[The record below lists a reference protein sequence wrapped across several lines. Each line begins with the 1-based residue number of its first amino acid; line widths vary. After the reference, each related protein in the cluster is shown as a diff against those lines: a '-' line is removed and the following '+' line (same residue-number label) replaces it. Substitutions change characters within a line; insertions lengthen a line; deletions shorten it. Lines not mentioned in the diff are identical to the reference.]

1 MVCLIQA
8 GTSGA
13 ILQIIKVAANMTSTS
28 NTQETQGQRM
38 PELYGLDASC
48 IKDSGRQL
56 LREYSEINDEEING
70 HVEAIV
76 S

>member
-1 MVCLIQA
+1 
-8 GTSGA
+8 
-13 ILQIIKVAANMTSTS
+13 MTSTS
-28 NTQETQGQRM
+28 GTQETQGQRM

-56 LREYSEINDEEING
+56 LREYSGISDEEING
-70 HVEAIV
+70 HVETIV